1 MPCNNTMLVGQAT
14 PLLLLLLLLLLTGKP
29 FGMRFGGEC
38 FGEHFINE
46 KST

>member
-14 PLLLLLLLLLLTGKP
+14 PLLLLLLSGRP

-38 FGEHFINE
+38 FGEHFIHE
-46 KST
+46 KAT